1 MIRAGIRSPIGSR
14 VSWCAAVLGAAF
26 GALAIEPSA
35 SACSCVTW
43 TWRLTLNE
51 ERVDGSVV
59 PATGAWPEVATL
71 ESRPGTIIVWSAG
84 TGGDTIDY
92 LHVGEP

>member
-1 MIRAGIRSPIGSR
+1 MTRAGIRSLIGSR

-35 SACSCVTW
+35 KACSCATW
-43 TWRLTLNE
+43 SWPLTLNE
-51 ERVDGSVV
+51 ERADGLVV
-59 PATGAWPEVATL
+59 PASGAWPEVATL

>member
-1 MIRAGIRSPIGSR
+1 MTRAGIRAPIGSR

-35 SACSCVTW
+35 SACSCAIW
-43 TWRLTLNE
+43 SWRLTLNE

-71 ESRPGTIIVWSAG
+71 ESRPGTIIVWSEDITA
-84 TGGDTIDY
+84 DKIDY